1 MTGSVDFQT
10 DDPSAGI
17 NITRDDPGLV
27 LDTIAACLD
36 VQYGLR
42 VSSVTF
48 LPLGYDLNAAVYKV
62 ITEGGTNHFFS
73 SSGSGA
79 SRSPGCWSPGHCQ
92 SAGSKTCLLR

>member
-17 NITRDDPGLV
+17 NITRDDPGLD

-36 VQYGLR
+36 VQYGPR

-48 LPLGYDLNAAVYKV
+48 LPLGYDLNAAVYKRDPKR
-62 ITEGGTNHFFS
+62 T
-73 SSGSGA
+73 
-79 SRSPGCWSPGHCQ
+79 C
-92 SAGSKTCLLR
+92 SAENAIRRALVHLRWR